1 MLVPS
6 LFEQTIFSGYN
17 IYLFNVL
24 MIMLVSRHI
33 AAFTDLQIQMNDVL
47 AVEITH
53 PLADLCEEVHT
64 VSLCQGET
72 LLGNSVKQLSS
83 LQVLHQDDCL

>member
-17 IYLFNVL
+17 IYLFIFNVL

-33 AAFTDLQIQMNDVL
+33 AAFTDLQIQMKDVL

-53 PLADLCEEVHT
+53 PLADLCEEVNT
-64 VSLCQGET
+64 VSLCQGE
-72 LLGNSVKQLSS
+72 KEYR
-83 LQVLHQDDCL
+83 

>member
-6 LFEQTIFSGYN
+6 FFEQTIFSGYN
-17 IYLFNVL
+17 IYLFNV

-33 AAFTDLQIQMNDVL
+33 AAFPDLQIQMNDAL

-53 PLADLCEEVHT
+53 PLADLCEEVNT

-83 LQVLHQDDCL
+83 LQILHQYDCL